1 MDLNEIRS
9 AVTVISLVVFVGI
22 IAWSFNRKR
31 GRDFDAAAAV
41 PFADDGSGVDDVAA
55 PPRKGHA

>member
-22 IAWSFNRKR
+22 MAWSFNRKR
-31 GRDFDAAAAV
+31 GRDFDAAAAL
-41 PFADDGSGVDDVAA
+41 PFADDGSGVDEAA
-55 PPRKGHA
+55 LPRRKGHP

>member
-1 MDLNEIRS
+1 MELNEIRS

-22 IAWSFNRKR
+22 MAWSFNRKR

-41 PFADDGSGVDDVAA
+41 PFADDGSGVDDVAP
-55 PPRKGHA
+55 PPRRGQP